1 MATYEV
7 NGYGNI
13 FLVKAESDTKAEQI
27 VHEWASGEGLIR
39 VGVSVT
45 QVNLTA
51 FA

>member
-1 MATYEV
+1 MSTYEV

-13 FLVKAESDTKAEQI
+13 FLVKADSESKAEQI
-27 VHEWASGEGLIR
+27 VHEWAVGEGFVR